1 MINTTQLYY
10 IVYHIPFYV
19 FLDWPSKSFVHGFR
33 YLTSAI
39 SFQETF
45 TSSRTPQTES
55 APREA
60 TGEEKAE
67 AEQLKNEGNQ
77 LMRDEK
83 YTEALDCYT
92 K

>member
-1 MINTTQLYY
+1 M
-10 IVYHIPFYV
+10 
-19 FLDWPSKSFVHGFR
+19 
-33 YLTSAI
+33 
-39 SFQETF
+39 
-45 TSSRTPQTES
+45 SSRTPQTES

-92 K
+92 KWVHCSFRIIVEDDVLSEVDMMIIAMGIWSSSFSWLFS